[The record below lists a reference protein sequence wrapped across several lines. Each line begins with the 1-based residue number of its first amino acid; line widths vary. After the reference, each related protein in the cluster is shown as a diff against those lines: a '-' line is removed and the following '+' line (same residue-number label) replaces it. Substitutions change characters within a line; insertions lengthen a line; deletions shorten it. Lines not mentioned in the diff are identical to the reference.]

1 MSVIFLQIAMKS
13 FITIINLLISA
24 VRSVIIWQYI
34 RCTRNKFW
42 NTDIHMYMYMWQYK
56 WIYTNYFVCPI
67 FFFISL
73 RWQTFWIW
81 RISKSPYDYWYSF
94 IWKKILPRQKIVRTA
109 LYCVFAFFWCVK
121 KWMILFYTA
130 LNAAFIIFFQ
140 SLEVIRYPDIKI
152 LGE

>member
-56 WIYTNYFVCPI
+56 WIFTNYFVYPII
-67 FFFISL
+67 FFHFSALANIL
-73 RWQTFWIW
+73 N
-81 RISKSPYDYWYSF
+81 SKSPYDYLYSF

-109 LYCVFAFFWCVK
+109 YCIVCLHFSGVSRNEWYCLTLHYMVH
-121 KWMILFYTA
+121 LS
-130 LNAAFIIFFQ
+130 FFQ
-140 SLEVIRYPDIKI
+140 SLEAIRYTQT
-152 LGE
+152 

>member
-34 RCTRNKFW
+34 RCTRNKLW
-42 NTDIHMYMYMWQYK
+42 NTDIHMYMWQYK
-56 WIYTNYFVCPI
+56 WIYTNYFVFI
-67 FFFISL
+67 FSFSFLCAGKHFEFKI
-73 RWQTFWIW
+73 TIW
-81 RISKSPYDYWYSF
+81 LLILFYL
-94 IWKKILPRQKIVRTA
+94 KKNITETKKIVRTA

-130 LNAAFIIFFQ
+130 LHGAFIIFSESRSN
-140 SLEVIRYPDIKI
+140 SLYPDIKI
-152 LGE
+152 WGE

>member
-56 WIYTNYFVCPI
+56 WIFTNYFVYPII
-67 FFFISL
+67 FFHFSALANIL
-73 RWQTFWIW
+73 N
-81 RISKSPYDYWYSF
+81 SKSPYDYLYSF

-109 LYCVFAFFWCVK
+109 LYWVFAFFWCVK

-130 LNAAFIIFFQ
+130 LHGAFIIFSECRSN
-140 SLEVIRYPDIKI
+140 SLYPDIKI
-152 LGE
+152 WGE